1 MRLSLQLPALIG
13 LLTLMLPIS
22 LYASATDRTEK
33 YCQPEGANILV
44 YVDRTTPYDD
54 IDKSALVDGI
64 SRIFESLTG
73 GERFTVRTIADAS
86 SHSETLVSSCIP
98 VCASK
103 GLLDDLFRSD
113 CTEGAAINDRQ
124 HLRSEVVSQM
134 RQLLNGFVELPYS
147 AIVGTLAETGSIEYR
162 RGRSN
167 RIFIFSDLIEN
178 SPDIPGKDLFDN
190 KTQTLVARAEKRR
203 MVPELTGA
211 DVRVFGVGRSG
222 KPGRPP
228 LPTDLLLKLKDFWE
242 AYFARTGARLTIA
255 QSLGDVN

>member
-1 MRLSLQLPALIG
+1 MRLLSRLQALIC
-13 LLTLMLPIS
+13 LLTLLLPMGFA
-22 LYASATDRTEK
+22 ASAADRTEK
-33 YCQPEGANILV
+33 YCQPDGANILV
-44 YVDRTTPYDD
+44 YVDRTTPYDE

-73 GERFTVRTIADAS
+73 GERFTVRTIADAT
-86 SHSETLVSSCIP
+86 SHSETLLSACIP

-103 GLLDDLFRSD
+103 GLIDDLFRSD

-124 HLRSEVVSQM
+124 HLRSQIVTQL
-134 RQLLNGFVELPYS
+134 RQLLDGFVELPYS
-147 AIVGTLAETGSIEYR
+147 AIAGTLAETGSLEYR

-178 SPDIPGKDLFDN
+178 SPDIPGKDLFDS
-190 KTQTLVARAEKRR
+190 KAPILVERAEKRR
-203 MVPELTGA
+203 MIPDLAEA

-228 LPTDLLLKLKDFWE
+228 LPTELLLKLKDFWE
-242 AYFARTGARLTIA
+242 AYFAKTGANLTIG